1 MTLDKTGFVPWQG
14 LASFGKPGR
23 SGCDV
28 ITHNKED
35 GMSISKWLASALIV
49 LGLFHF
55 IGCKKKQPEWKGTI
69 ETKGDVIIVR
79 NPKEPMYSAPVLE
92 LTEDLL
98 IEGSEEV
105 EERMFQSIN
114 MLDVD
119 EEGRLYILDE
129 QAGNIKV
136 FDRDGGFTKTIG
148 RKGQGPGEFG
158 LPISLTLAPDRQ
170 IIVNDMGQRKLLF
183 FDRDGNYLEQISI
196 ADKFLFFG
204 PRVTADGN
212 MIAMHT
218 VPSDKPET
226 FLKKFTPDLE
236 PILSFTSAHVERPP
250 VADIFVALHMT
261 RLLWNVIPND
271 IVIWADLKNPDYE
284 LYEHYRD
291 GTLIRIISKEFD
303 PIVIT
308 ADDREK
314 LMDRAFG
321 DNPTRDQWDVRFP
334 ESYPPFSGFSFD
346 DSGRLFVKRYEK
358 ETHPS
363 GILFDIFDSE
373 RKYLA
378 QMRFKMNPLIWKKGQ
393 MYSIEENEEGFQV
406 VKRYKVNWKI

>member
-1 MTLDKTGFVPWQG
+1 MNIF
-14 LASFGKPGR
+14 
-23 SGCDV
+23 
-28 ITHNKED
+28 
-35 GMSISKWLASALIV
+35 KWPVSALISLGFV
-49 LGLFHF
+49 LF
-55 IGCKKKQPEWKGTI
+55 IGCIKQQPEWKGTI

-79 NPKEPMYSAPVLE
+79 NPKEPIYSEPVLE
-92 LTEDLL
+92 LTEDLVV
-98 IEGSEEV
+98 EGSEEA
-105 EERMFQSIN
+105 EERMFQSIS

-158 LPISLTLAPDRQ
+158 LPISLTLTPDRQ

-183 FDRDGNYLEQISI
+183 FDRDGKYLKQLSI

-204 PRVTADGN
+204 PRMTADGD
-212 MIAMHT
+212 MIVMHT
-218 VPSDKPET
+218 IPSDKPET
-226 FLKKFTPDLE
+226 FLEKFGPDFE
-236 PILSFTSAHVERPP
+236 PILTFTSAHVERPP

-261 RLLWNVIPND
+261 RLLWNVIPDD
-271 IVIWADLKNPDYE
+271 IVIWADMKNPDYE
-284 LYEHYRD
+284 LYEHNMD

-308 ADDREK
+308 AEDRGK

-334 ESYPPFSGFSFD
+334 ETYPPFSGFSFD
-346 DSGRLFVKRYEK
+346 DTGRIFVKRYEK
-358 ETHPS
+358 ETHQDD
-363 GILFDIFDSE
+363 ILFDIFDPE
-373 RKYLA
+373 GKYIA
-378 QMRFKMNPLIWKKGQ
+378 KMRFDMNPLIWKKGL
-393 MYSIEENEEGFQV
+393 MYAIEENEEGFQV
-406 VKRYKVNWKI
+406 IKRYRVDWKV

>member
-1 MTLDKTGFVPWQG
+1 MNIF
-14 LASFGKPGR
+14 
-23 SGCDV
+23 
-28 ITHNKED
+28 
-35 GMSISKWLASALIV
+35 KWLLSALISSGFV
-49 LGLFHF
+49 LF
-55 IGCKKKQPEWKGTI
+55 IGCKKQQPEWKGTI

-79 NPKEPMYSAPVLE
+79 NPKEPIYSEHVLE
-92 LTEDLL
+92 LTEDLVV
-98 IEGSEEV
+98 EGSEEA
-105 EERMFQSIN
+105 EERMFQSIS

-158 LPISLTLAPDRQ
+158 LPISLTLTPDRQ

-183 FDRDGNYLEQISI
+183 FDRDGNYLKQLSI

-204 PRVTADGN
+204 PRMTADGD
-212 MIAMHT
+212 MIVMHT
-218 VPSDKPET
+218 IPSDKPET
-226 FLKKFTPDLE
+226 FLEKFGPDFE
-236 PILSFTSAHVERPP
+236 PILTFTSAHVERPP

-261 RLLWNVIPND
+261 RLLWNVIPDD
-271 IVIWADLKNPDYE
+271 IVIWADMKNPDYE
-284 LYEHYRD
+284 LYEHNMD

-308 ADDREK
+308 AEDRGK

-334 ESYPPFSGFSFD
+334 ETYPPFSGFSFD
-346 DSGRLFVKRYEK
+346 DSGRIFVKRYEK
-358 ETHPS
+358 ETHQD
-363 GILFDIFDSE
+363 GILFDLFDPE
-373 RKYLA
+373 GKYIA
-378 QMRFKMNPLIWKKGQ
+378 KMRFDMNPLIWKKGQ
-393 MYSIEENEEGFQV
+393 MYAIEENEEGFQV
-406 VKRYKVNWKI
+406 IKRYRVDWKV

>member
-1 MTLDKTGFVPWQG
+1 MNIF
-14 LASFGKPGR
+14 
-23 SGCDV
+23 
-28 ITHNKED
+28 
-35 GMSISKWLASALIV
+35 KWPVSALISLGFV
-49 LGLFHF
+49 LF
-55 IGCKKKQPEWKGTI
+55 IGCIKQQPEWKGTI

-79 NPKEPMYSAPVLE
+79 NPKEPIYSEPVLE
-92 LTEDLL
+92 LTEDLVV
-98 IEGSEEV
+98 EGSEET
-105 EERMFQSIN
+105 EERMFQSIS

-158 LPISLTLAPDRQ
+158 LPISLTLTPDRQ

-183 FDRDGNYLEQISI
+183 FDRDGNYLKQLSI

-204 PRVTADGN
+204 PRMTADGD
-212 MIAMHT
+212 MIVMHT
-218 VPSDKPET
+218 IPSDKPET
-226 FLKKFTPDLE
+226 FLEKFGPDFE
-236 PILSFTSAHVERPP
+236 PILTFTSAHVERPP

-261 RLLWNVIPND
+261 RLLWNVIPDD
-271 IVIWADLKNPDYE
+271 IVIWADMKNPDYE
-284 LYEHYRD
+284 LYEHNMD

-308 ADDREK
+308 AEDRGK

-334 ESYPPFSGFSFD
+334 ETYPPFSGFSFD
-346 DSGRLFVKRYEK
+346 DTGRIFVKRYEK
-358 ETHPS
+358 ETHQDD
-363 GILFDIFDSE
+363 ILFDIFDPE
-373 RKYLA
+373 GKYIA
-378 QMRFKMNPLIWKKGQ
+378 KMRFDMNPLIWKKGL
-393 MYSIEENEEGFQV
+393 MYAIEENEEGFQV
-406 VKRYKVNWKI
+406 IKRYRVDWKV